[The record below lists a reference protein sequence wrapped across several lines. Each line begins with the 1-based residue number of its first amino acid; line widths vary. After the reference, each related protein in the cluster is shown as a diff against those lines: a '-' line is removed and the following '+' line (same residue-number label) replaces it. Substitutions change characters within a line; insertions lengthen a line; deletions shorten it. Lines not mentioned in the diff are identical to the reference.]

1 MSCACVYV
9 RARALVHARECVHSA
24 CRALGQYEY
33 GEGILKRTCKPAGAE
48 MCCVIRSRVHP
59 HTHHES
65 DPCPTLP
72 RAHSA
77 TLSQSLALALPAPTQ
92 SGENTTPSW
101 VTYLSKD
108 SRRVGKAAERA
119 AVKYISGTV
128 YHSKRV
134 SAPSALPT
142 LNPKPEPRN
151 PKPETLKWTI
161 TCGCYRCLLLF
172 FFSGVSVWHG
182 GLLFF

>member
-1 MSCACVYV
+1 MRCMSCACVYV

-77 TLSQSLALALPAPTQ
+77 TLS
-92 SGENTTPSW
+92 
-101 VTYLSKD
+101 LSI
-108 SRRVGKAAERA
+108 SRSRPPRTDAVGREHD
-119 AVKYISGTV
+119 AVLGHIFEQRFPPCGQGCGARGRQIYFR
-128 YHSKRV
+128 HSVPFQARLC
-134 SAPSALPT
+134 PFRPPH
-142 LNPKPEPRN
+142 PKP
-151 PKPETLKWTI
+151 
-161 TCGCYRCLLLF
+161 
-172 FFSGVSVWHG
+172 
-182 GLLFF
+182 